1 MVDVLLINP
10 PSPNESLIIRDLNR
24 SGRTTREKII
34 WPQTNLAYLA
44 AMLPKNLSVEILDC
58 IAERMNWED
67 FEKLLFQKKPKYVIS
82 HVITSTYKNDF
93 KVFKLAK
100 KINAKTITM
109 GPHATELIKESFEE
123 CQELDFIM
131 LKEVEL
137 TFKELILA
145 LEKDGNVGD
154 IKGLAY
160 RENGEIK
167 INEDRNFI
175 ENLDELPIPR
185 HDLLPLEKYVFPFI
199 ASKFTFVISSRGC
212 PYDCT
217 FCRQPIMW
225 SKKFRSRSAES
236 IMKEL
241 RFLKKIGV
249 NNFLFQSDTF
259 TIDRDVVL
267 ELCKKII
274 EEELNMNWGCNS
286 RVDTIDEELLKYMKK
301 AGCWMVAYGFESGSQ
316 KILDKCKKQATIKQ
330 IEDAANLTH
339 KMRIKMYGYFIIGLP
354 GETKKTI
361 EETINLSK
369 KLPLTFAIF
378 HVASPYPGTEF
389 HYEAGKNNWLN
400 LASLEDID
408 QGGVSPVN
416 YQNLSSEEIMRGIKK
431 AYLSFYLRPNVF
443 LKVLKEVKNFNDFKH
458 LSSIVIEHL
467 KLK

>member
-1 MVDVLLINP
+1 MIDVLLVNP

-58 IAERMNWED
+58 IAERMNWEN
-67 FEKLLFQKKPKYVIS
+67 FEKVLFQKKPKHVIS

-100 KINAKTITM
+100 KINATTVTM
-109 GPHATELIKESFEE
+109 GPHATKLIKESFEE
-123 CQELDFIM
+123 CPELDFIM
-131 LKEVEL
+131 LKEVEI

-145 LEKDGNVGD
+145 LEKSEGVKD
-154 IKGLAY
+154 IRGLAY
-160 RENGEIK
+160 REDGEIK
-167 INEDRNFI
+167 VNENRNFI

-225 SKKFRSRSAES
+225 SKKFRSRSAGNM
-236 IMKEL
+236 MKEL
-241 RFLKKIGV
+241 RFLKEIGI

-267 ELCKKII
+267 ELCKKMI

-286 RVDTIDEELLKYMKK
+286 RVDTIDEELLKWMKK
-301 AGCWMVAYGFESGSQ
+301 AGCWMIAYGFESGSQ
-316 KILDKCKKQATIKQ
+316 EVLDRCKKQATIKQ
-330 IEDAANLTH
+330 MEDAANLTH
-339 KMRIKMYGYFIIGLP
+339 KMGIKMYGYFIIGLP
-354 GETKKTI
+354 QETKETIKKTI
-361 EETINLSK
+361 DLAK
-369 KLPLTFAIF
+369 KLPITFAIF

-389 HYEAGKNNWLN
+389 HYEAEKNNWLN

-416 YQNLSSEEIMRGIKK
+416 YPNLSSEEIMRGIKK
-431 AYLSFYLRPNVF
+431 AYISFYLRPNVS
-443 LKVLKEVKNFNDFKH
+443 LRILKEVKNFNDFKH
-458 LSSIVIEHL
+458 LFSIVLEHL